1 MGLTPNELR
10 NQEFSSSMRGY
21 TRAEVDAF
29 KEAAAAA
36 LEEARVEILK
46 LTEENSVLSGRYQD
60 LKNLEE
66 TLKSSVI
73 EAQKGADQ
81 TIANSRREAELIIA
95 EARHRRDEI
104 IEERHRYLVELDT
117 RIRELDLT
125 RKSLYGKLRS
135 ELESYL
141 KLINQVEA
149 YEQDIA
155 SPTTNNPFPRDSNQP
170 NIDDSRSNKNESGTE
185 STPRQFNQNKNE

>member
-10 NQEFSSSMRGY
+10 NQMFSSSMRGY

-36 LEEARVEILK
+36 LEEAKVELLK
-46 LTEENSVLSGRYQD
+46 LTEENSNLSGRYQD

-81 TIANSRREAELIIA
+81 TVANAKKEAELIIA
-95 EARHRRDEI
+95 QAKRGRDEI
-104 IEERHRYLVELDT
+104 IENRHRYLIELET
-117 RIRELDLT
+117 RVRELEFT
-125 RKSLYGKLRS
+125 RKSFYARLRS

-141 KLINQVEA
+141 KLINQVETYGEGTA
-149 YEQDIA
+149 S
-155 SPTTNNPFPRDSNQP
+155 SPTNDSTPQDSNQP
-170 NIDDSRSNKNESGTE
+170 VSGDGPNGKNGSGTE
-185 STPRQFNQNKNE
+185 PPPEQFDQNKNG

>member
-104 IEERHRYLVELDT
+104 IEERHHYLVELDT